1 MNSLVSCKHAE
12 FRWENWDHLHDVDLD
27 SLNGTYVNRKAVRS
41 AILVHGDELQLGKSP
56 EIGRFS
62 VCCLCDG

>member
-1 MNSLVSCKHAE
+1 MNSLVSRKHAE
-12 FRWENWDHLHDVDLD
+12 LRWENDHLHDVDLD
-27 SLNGTYVNRKAVRS
+27 SFNGTYVNSKAGRS

-62 VCCLCDG
+62 VYCLCDG